1 MNHSTLDKHQEL
13 NRSLSNILTNSID
26 QTVLDK
32 IRDLDPSA
40 QQQQSTNASTTN
52 MNKPLMYR
60 SLEKPNPL
68 RTNAGLYFRDIIN
81 QPEKSIAIAQS
92 MRTNGTR

>member
-1 MNHSTLDKHQEL
+1 MNRPTLDKHQEL
-13 NRSLSNILTNSID
+13 NRSLSNIVNNSID

-32 IRDLDPSA
+32 IRDLDPSVQPPA
-40 QQQQSTNASTTN
+40 PNASTTN
-52 MNKPLMYR
+52 TNRPLIYR

-68 RTNAGLYFRDIIN
+68 RTNAGLYFRDIVN

-92 MRTNGTR
+92 IRTNGTR

>member
-1 MNHSTLDKHQEL
+1 MNRPTLDKHQEL
-13 NRSLSNILTNSID
+13 NRSLSNIVNNSID

-40 QQQQSTNASTTN
+40 HQPAPNASTTN
-52 MNKPLMYR
+52 TNRPLIYR

-68 RTNAGLYFRDIIN
+68 RTNAGLYFRDIVN

-92 MRTNGTR
+92 IRTNGTR